1 MTMKPEGITPLL
13 IATLLLTGSIAI
25 AAPQPEHGN
34 AHNPASAT
42 ETGSPYADV
51 NRQRECSQCGMD
63 RKTFAHSRILVT
75 YEDGSAV
82 GTCSIACLVTE
93 LKTNRGKTVRSIQ
106 VGDYTSKK
114 LIDATQA
121 VWVIG
126 GSKRGVMTRTAKWAF
141 SRKADAEAFVSTCG
155 GKIADYPEAYRQAEA
170 EQAN

>member
-1 MTMKPEGITPLL
+1 MKTEGITTLL
-13 IATLLLTGSIAI
+13 IATLLLTGIAS
-25 AAPQPEHGN
+25 AAPQTDHGN
-34 AHNPASAT
+34 AHHPASAT
-42 ETGSPYADV
+42 ETGSPFSDV
-51 NRQRECSQCGMD
+51 NRQRECSHCGMD

-75 YEDGSAV
+75 YKDGSSV

-93 LKTNRGKTVRSIQ
+93 LRTNRGKTVKFIQ

-141 SRKADAEAFVSTCG
+141 ARKADAEAFVSTYG
-155 GKIADYPEAYRQAEA
+155 GKIADYAEAYRQAEV